1 MNTTLE
7 DVLDIIRLP
16 IIGMRPKME
25 DISRL
30 VARVSFF

>member
-25 DISRL
+25 DIQRDL
-30 VARVSFF
+30 CIRE